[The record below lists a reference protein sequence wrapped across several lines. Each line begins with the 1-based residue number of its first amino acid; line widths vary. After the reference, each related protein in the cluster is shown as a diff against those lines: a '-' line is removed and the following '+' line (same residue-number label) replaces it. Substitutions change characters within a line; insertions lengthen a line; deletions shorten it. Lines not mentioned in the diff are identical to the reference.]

1 MIIQKILFNLI
12 AFTLFVIF
20 FLKMIKKNDTT
31 YIDILIMQFIGIA
44 INFIELISGANPNL
58 VLYIIIYSFSLIIPC
73 IILFIETKK
82 GFLFPEILNIAI
94 AKFFIIKG
102 DTETAKKYILNL
114 IDKYPNSYLGHKQL
128 AQIYEEQEKY
138 TNAID
143 EYVRAIEINTKDYNS
158 YYKIAGF
165 LKELNKN
172 EEAINMLNDLLKK
185 KPDYL
190 DASLLL
196 GDILYMEERFKEAT
210 FVYSDALKYNP
221 GNYEI
226 YYNLGMV
233 YTRLN
238 DFQKAKEY
246 YETAAEINSLLY
258 SAKFSL
264 AQIAMIYGDLEEA
277 KRRFMECL
285 TSENMESGAY
295 YYLAQ
300 ICMLKGEKEKAI
312 DYINVAIE
320 LDSKIYKKIEG
331 QAIFAPI
338 IKKIRVPN
346 LNDTLNITKS
356 EKISIKEEKTQK
368 HLEDTYYLVNKLN
381 NNDLKMMKNMKNNQI
396 ENKKEDIKQKEKE

>member
-1 MIIQKILFNLI
+1 MIIGEILFNFI
-12 AFTLFVIF
+12 VFTLFVIF
-20 FLKMIKKNDTT
+20 FLKMIKKNDTS
-31 YIDILIMQFIGIA
+31 YIDILVIQFIGIVISFIHLIFGLKLNVIFNLIMYGFA
-44 INFIELISGANPNL
+44 I
-58 VLYIIIYSFSLIIPC
+58 IIPC
-73 IILFIETKK
+73 MVLFLEIKK
-82 GFLFPEILNIAI
+82 NILFPEMLNLAI
-94 AKFFIIKG
+94 AKILIKKG
-102 DTETAKKYILNL
+102 DIINAKRHIINL
-114 IDKYPNSYLGHKQL
+114 LDKYPNSYLGHKFL
-128 AQIYEEQEKY
+128 AELYENQEKY
-138 TNAID
+138 TESID

-158 YYKIAGF
+158 YYKIAYF

-190 DASLLL
+190 EASMLL
-196 GDILYMEERFKEAT
+196 GDILYMKERFKEAT

-221 GNYEI
+221 GNYDI

-246 YETAAEINSLLY
+246 YEQAAEINSLLY

-277 KRRFMECL
+277 KRNFMECIN
-285 TSENMESGAY
+285 SENMESGAY

-300 ICMLKGEKEKAI
+300 ISMLKGEKEKAI
-312 DYINVAIE
+312 NYINVAIE

-338 IKKIRVPN
+338 IKRIRVPN
-346 LNDTLNITKS
+346 AKNNLSLL
-356 EKISIKEEKTQK
+356 EKNKLTIKEQKTQN
-368 HLEDTYYLVNKLN
+368 HLEETYYLVNKLN
-381 NNDLKMMKNMKNNQI
+381 NNDLKMMKNIKDN
-396 ENKKEDIKQKEKE
+396 KEDVLDKEKDEK

>member
-1 MIIQKILFNLI
+1 MIIEKILFNLI

-20 FLKMIKKNDTT
+20 FVKMIKKNDTS
-31 YIDILIMQFIGIA
+31 YIDILIMQFVGIA
-44 INFIELISGANPNL
+44 ICFIGLIFGLKLNFIF
-58 VLYIIIYSFSLIIPC
+58 YILMYSLSIIIPC
-73 IILFIETKK
+73 IILFLETKK
-82 GFLFPEILNIAI
+82 NILFPEILNIAI
-94 AKFFIIKG
+94 AKFFIAKG
-102 DTETAKKYILNL
+102 DTETAKKYILSL
-114 IDKYPNSYLGHKQL
+114 IDKYPKSYFGHKIL
-128 AQIYEEQEKY
+128 AQIYEKQNEI

-158 YYKIAGF
+158 YYKIAYF

-172 EEAINMLNDLLKK
+172 EAAINMLNDLLKK

-190 DASLLL
+190 DASMLL
-196 GDILYMEERFKEAT
+196 GDVLYMEERFKEAAN
-210 FVYSDALKYNP
+210 VYSDALKYSP
-221 GNYEI
+221 GNYDI

-246 YETAAEINSLLY
+246 YETAAEINSMLY

-277 KRRFMECL
+277 KRCFMECL
-285 TSENMESGAY
+285 NSENMESGAY

-312 DYINVAIE
+312 NYINVAIE

-331 QAIFAPI
+331 QTIFAPI
-338 IKKIRVPN
+338 IKRIKAPS
-346 LNDTLNITKS
+346 LNDTLNLEEKS
-356 EKISIKEEKTQK
+356 KLTIKEEKTQK

-381 NNDLKMMKNMKNNQI
+381 NNDLKMMKNIK
-396 ENKKEDIKQKEKE
+396 ENKKEEIEQKEKGEL